1 MRKFRASPEQRI
13 LALHGSDRLDGMP
26 MREIAALIYGKPT
39 TPSATKL
46 SKDMERA
53 EELADRDYRHPLRL
67 KPL

>member
-1 MRKFRASPEQRI
+1 
-13 LALHGSDRLDGMP
+13 

-53 EELADRDYRHPLRL
+53 EELADRDYRHLLRL